1 MPLQSRSWFG
11 LSLFV
16 GLFLGAGAAIAQTAP
31 VTQTAPAAQAAT
43 AAQTAASSAAPA
55 ASDLTFDVASVRPSA
70 PLDQAKLMADMQSGK
85 MPNFG
90 MHLDGLRAEYN
101 YMSLKELIV
110 AAYKVKP
117 YQVTSPDWMNKPDAQ
132 RFDIAAR
139 LPEGSNKEDAA
150 AMLKALL
157 AERFKLQAH
166 TESQERSVLALVV
179 AKGGPK
185 LKDSPAPEP
194 IDESAELKP
203 GERKIDLAD
212 GPARI
217 TQEMDPKKG
226 MTAVVN
232 MGTRGTYTEKI
243 DISTGGIQIDGTGV
257 SMSGFVDMLSQ
268 IMQIGGQGGGPASK
282 PVVNESGLTGHYEV
296 SLKLSLADLMAAA
309 RSQGQ
314 GMPGGPGGGT
324 TEASDPGGAGSTVY
338 ATVEKMG
345 LKLESRKAQ
354 VEQLVVD
361 HAEKMPTEN

>member
-1 MPLQSRSWFG
+1 MPLRSRSWFG

-16 GLFLGAGAAIAQTAP
+16 GLCLGAGAAFAQTAP
-31 VTQTAPAAQAAT
+31 TAQTAPAAQAA
-43 AAQTAASSAAPA
+43 ARSAAPA

-70 PLDQAKLMADMQSGK
+70 PLDQAKLMAQMQDGK

-117 YQVTSPDWMNKPDAQ
+117 YQVTCPDWLATEHY
-132 RFDIAAR
+132 DIVAR

-166 TESQERSVLALVV
+166 TEAQERPVLALVV
-179 AKGGPK
+179 GKGGPK

-203 GERKIDLAD
+203 GERKLDLPD
-212 GPARI
+212 GPARV
-217 TQEMDPKKG
+217 TQDLDLKKG
-226 MTAVVN
+226 MNAVVN
-232 MGTRGTYTEKI
+232 MGTRGTYKQKI
-243 DISTGGIQIDGTGV
+243 DFTTMVAQVDGTGV
-257 SMSGFVDMLSQ
+257 SMAGFVDILSQ
-268 IMQIGGQGGGPASK
+268 IMQIGGPSAK
-282 PVVNESGLTGHYEV
+282 PVVDETGLTGHYEV
-296 SLKLSLADLMAAA
+296 SLNLSLADLMAAG
-309 RSQGQ
+309 RSSGQ
-314 GMPGGPGGGT
+314 GMPGGGPGGGT
-324 TEASDPGGAGSTVY
+324 TEASDPGGAGSTIY

-345 LKLESRKAQ
+345 LKLEPRKAP

-361 HAEKMPTEN
+361 SAEKMPTEN